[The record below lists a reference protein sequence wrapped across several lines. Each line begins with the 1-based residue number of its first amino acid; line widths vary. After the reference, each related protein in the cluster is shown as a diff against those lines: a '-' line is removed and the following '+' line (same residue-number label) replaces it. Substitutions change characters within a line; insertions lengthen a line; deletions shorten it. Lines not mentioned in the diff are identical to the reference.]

1 MKKLLI
7 GSLVIAAVS
16 FGSVSAW
23 AQDTLQRQGALA
35 RTPSFASLTASL
47 AATPK
52 ATDLVI
58 RRAVTAPDVRII
70 NAITVIGSDNAKTI
84 NTAIEQHKEHIAAL
98 RDALSKNAIYTAA
111 LSRLAGPRA
120 RAAPDALAVPVRTR
134 RGSQIVK
141 LSHSI
146 PLPLRPSPCGRSCGS
161 SLRWRVWPRGRRFV
175 DAA

>member
-111 LSRLAGPRA
+111 LAAHADKPELANII
-120 RAAPDALAVPVRTR
+120 AVDIL
-134 RGSQIVK
+134 GSGDVLVYFRK
-141 LSHSI
+141 
-146 PLPLRPSPCGRSCGS
+146 
-161 SLRWRVWPRGRRFV
+161 
-175 DAA
+175 